1 MSRTFHKA
9 RALQVAAL
17 FLAVFLFAGADND
30 ARFNDL
36 GHRLI
41 CVCGCNQILLE
52 CNHVGCQ
59 YSTRMRGELA
69 AAIER
74 GDNDDLTMQAMV
86 QSYGPTVVA
95 APTSTGF
102 NRVAWIMPYL
112 ALVLG
117 LGAVT
122 LVVRKWKSR
131 IAPAPAGNA
140 PAAGHSDLDEFRDQA
155 RRETEL

>member
-1 MSRTFHKA
+1 MTTNSQIK
-9 RALQVAAL
+9 RAFVLTAL
-17 FLAVFLFAGADND
+17 FIGVFVFAGADND

-74 GDNDDLTMQAMV
+74 GENDDLTMQAMV

-95 APTSTGF
+95 APAGTGF
-102 NRVAWIMPYL
+102 DRVAWIMPYL

-117 LGAVT
+117 LTVVT
-122 LVVRKWKSR
+122 LVVRAWR
-131 IAPAPAGNA
+131 LRPEPPGPGNA
-140 PAAGHSDLDEFRDQA
+140 PAVSPAELDEFRDQA
-155 RRETEL
+155 RRETGL

>member
-1 MSRTFHKA
+1 
-9 RALQVAAL
+9 VAAL
-17 FLAVFLFAGADND
+17 FLGVFLLAGADND

-74 GDNDDLTMQAMV
+74 GDNDDLALQAMV

-95 APTSTGF
+95 APANKGF
-102 NRVAWIMPYL
+102 DRVAWIMPYL

-117 LGAVT
+117 LGVVT
-122 LVVRKWKSR
+122 MVVRAWKLR
-131 IAPAPAGNA
+131 PAPAAPGNA
-140 PAAGHSDLDEFRDQA
+140 PSASPAELDEFRDKA